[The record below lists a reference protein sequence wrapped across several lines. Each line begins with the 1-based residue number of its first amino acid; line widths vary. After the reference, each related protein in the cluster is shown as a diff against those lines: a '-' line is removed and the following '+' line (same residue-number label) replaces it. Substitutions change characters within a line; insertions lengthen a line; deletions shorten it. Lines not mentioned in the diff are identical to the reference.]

1 MKALTVKN
9 PFGYLICYGI
19 KDVENRTWNT
29 KYRGTILI
37 HTSAKEYCNIFSLK
51 EELPIINYMYEIIYN
66 KNYHIKSEYIDFI
79 DNDFVLNEIYKKDTK
94 VLSEFRL
101 LNDLY
106 NRYLKNETLLLKSS
120 IIGKV
125 DITDVIVDSK
135 SKLAYSNSFHWILDN
150 PTLFDTSINKIKG
163 NLGLWNY
170 NL

>member
-1 MKALTVKN
+1 MSKIELGILNIEVL
-9 PFGYLICYGI
+9 YLY
-19 KDVENRTWNT
+19 TM
-29 KYRGTILI
+29 
-37 HTSAKEYCNIFSLK
+37 SAKEYCSIFTIK
-51 EELPIINYMYEIIYN
+51 EQLPMINYMYEIIYN
-66 KNYHIKSEYIDFI
+66 KNYDIKSEYVDFI
-79 DNDFVLNEIYKKDTK
+79 DNHFILNERYKEDKI

-125 DITDVIVDSK
+125 DIVDVIVDSK
-135 SKLAYSNSFHWILDN
+135 SKWAYNDSFHWILDN
-150 PTLFDTSINKIKG
+150 PTLFDSSINNIKG

>member
-1 MKALTVKN
+1 MKVLTVKN

-37 HTSAKEYCNIFSLK
+37 HTSAKEYCNIFSFK
-51 EELPIINYMYEIIYN
+51 EQLPIINYMYEIIYN
-66 KNYHIKSEYIDFI
+66 KNYYIKSEYVDFI
-79 DNDFVLNEIYKKDTK
+79 DNRFIFNEIYKENINI
-94 VLSEFRL
+94 LSEFRL
-101 LNDLY
+101 VNDLY
-106 NRYLKNETLLLKSS
+106 NRYLKKETLLLKSS

-125 DITDVIVDSK
+125 DIVDVIADSK
-135 SKLAYSNSFHWILDN
+135 SKWAYNNSFHWILNN
-150 PTLFDTSINKIKG
+150 PTLFDTSINNIKG